1 MQNTDVVTGDPTVI
15 PLLKQDKNALFVTVI
30 NLNVPLATGI
40 DDPNRR
46 GVATAIDRIKFGA
59 GGDGATVIHELTA
72 LDDKGLN
79 DALAQIEGQI
89 HASVIQAAVLD
100 ADTFT
105 DFAKTQAS
113 QGREIGEVGRLHW
126 WTQFNCQHANYK
138 GNSSAQGGSADVCA
152 GAGGADHNF
161 NEHWM
166 VGGGGGFGKGTLGL
180 GAGLGSSDYHA
191 PRAFGYG
198 GWKPKN
204 FGIRFGGSASKSS
217 YKTQRQIQFAATLPQ
232 DLGGEAL
239 TGGIDRQAQST
250 QQGTSSDQWSELHD
264 SRKAGTY
271 TFEGL
276 VGIRH
281 ARFSRQ
287 GWSET
292 GADSLSLEG
301 QADQSLTLNE
311 TDIKISGYRRSGTFR
326 PFFETFF
333 RHELTN
339 AQTLTE
345 LSFAGAANSNF
356 QIAGLPVPGNTYSG
370 KIGASMMLRF
380 AGQLTAEYSFL
391 TSAAETRQSVGVRFR
406 FK

>member
-1 MQNTDVVTGDPTVI
+1 
-15 PLLKQDKNALFVTVI
+15 
-30 NLNVPLATGI
+30 
-40 DDPNRR
+40 
-46 GVATAIDRIKFGA
+46 
-59 GGDGATVIHELTA
+59 
-72 LDDKGLN
+72 
-79 DALAQIEGQI
+79 
-89 HASVIQAAVLD
+89 VIQAAVLD

-113 QGREIGEVGRLHW
+113 QGREIGETGRVHW

-138 GNSSAQGGSADVCA
+138 GSSAAQGGSANVCA

-180 GAGLGSSDYHA
+180 GGGLGSSDYHA

-198 GWKPKN
+198 GWRPKN

-217 YKTQRQIQFAATLPQ
+217 YTTQRQIQFAATLPQ

-264 SRKAGTY
+264 SRKVGTY

-287 GWSET
+287 GWTET

-311 TDIKISGYRRSGTFR
+311 TDIKISGHRRSGTFR
-326 PFFETFF
+326 PFFETFY
-333 RHELTN
+333 RHELSN
-339 AQTLTE
+339 AQTITE
-345 LSFAGAANSNF
+345 LSFAAAANSNF

-391 TSAAETRQSVGVRFR
+391 TSSAETRQSVGLHFR